1 MLCQDKPVVILLDMP
16 IALLLPL
23 ESATIIRRSNCS
35 RYSLNTWVRMSLLML
50 FIYLVKQNLPWLP
63 QTVRSFPEVST
74 YISLLNG
81 PLLCSPCGSQLLP
94 LGMFGNASSTRP
106 GKSPVS
112 TPSAVYCSQL
122 ALSYVP
128 MGPLIT
134 KTSEHTSRA
143 LSSYYVHRK

>member
-1 MLCQDKPVVILLDMP
+1 MLCQDKPVVILLDTP

-23 ESATIIRRSNCS
+23 EVSNDHS
-35 RYSLNTWVRMSLLML
+35 KMELQSFSLNTWIRMSLLIL
-50 FIYLVKQNLPWLP
+50 FIYPLPWLP

-81 PLLCSPCGSQLLP
+81 HLLCSQRGSQLLP
-94 LGMFGNASSTRP
+94 LRMFGNVSSTRL

-122 ALSYVP
+122 ALPYVP
-128 MGPLIT
+128 MEPIIT
-134 KTSEHTSRA
+134 KTLEHTSQA
-143 LSSYYVHRK
+143 LSLYYVHRK